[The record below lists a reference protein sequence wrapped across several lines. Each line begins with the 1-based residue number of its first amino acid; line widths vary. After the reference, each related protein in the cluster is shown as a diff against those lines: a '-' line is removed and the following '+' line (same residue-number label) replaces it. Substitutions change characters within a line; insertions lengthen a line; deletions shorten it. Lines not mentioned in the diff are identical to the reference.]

1 METGVIMMTGT
12 ISILGLYNYDNNILD
27 GISEGLPD
35 VSAPTL
41 EDVKQNILQ
50 ECAELEV
57 VISNP
62 VLLKTL
68 IGYWAKRKARGWARY
83 YAAIAAEYNPLENY
97 DRQESFTEQEIGNHG
112 TSTETDGST
121 SETHDYSRIPNLT
134 TENKVSA
141 YNESAYQPHDQ
152 TTHSGTDRDA
162 GTLTGTS
169 SLDSETS
176 GTYGRSKS
184 NTNRIHGN
192 IGVTTSQ
199 QMLQSELDLVD
210 RLDLCQKIT
219 EDFKR
224 EFCIMVY

>member
-1 METGVIMMTGT
+1 MMTGT
-12 ISILGLYNYDNNILD
+12 LSILGLYNYDNTILD
-27 GISEGLPD
+27 GISQGLPD
-35 VSAPTL
+35 VSSPTL

-50 ECAELEV
+50 ECAELEI

-83 YAAIAAEYNPLENY
+83 YAAISASYNPLENY

-112 TSTETDGST
+112 TTTDTDGSS

-141 YNESAYQPHDQ
+141 YNVNTYQPHDQ
-152 TTHSGTDRDA
+152 TTQTGTDRDA

-169 SLDSETS
+169 SLDSETT
-176 GTYGRSKS
+176 GTYSRSKS

-210 RLDLCQKIT
+210 HLDLCQKIT